1 MKLFADLTL
10 FTKLNLKYIKDLNIE
25 TETTKLLGL
34 NIWRKPFD
42 TDLRHDFLDIIP
54 KA

>member
-34 NIWRKPFD
+34 NIWEKPFD
-42 TDLRHDFLDIIP
+42 ADLRHDFLDIIP

>member
-1 MKLFADLTL
+1 MKLNTYLTP
-10 FTKLNLKYIKDLNIE
+10 FTKTNLKCIKDLNIE

>member
-1 MKLFADLTL
+1 MEI
-10 FTKLNLKYIKDLNIE
+10 NLKCIKDLNIE